1 MIIRLETNRAEFS
14 PIDFHP
20 GFNAIVADRAK
31 DATAQDSRN
40 ARGKST
46 ILMFINWVLA
56 SNKPAALKPL
66 GEDGWSI
73 SLTLEMFGGV
83 VKATRDL
90 GSGTRL
96 LIESDEPASAIIRS
110 YLTEGTVSLE
120 DWKELLGLALF
131 RLEPPPEGSK
141 GGPSVRTLLSY
152 VVRLEAPKDPL
163 KILSQQSATSSRVHV
178 AFLMGLDWRPVQ
190 ELADIKKGLAQITA
204 ITAATREGL
213 FSTLRPENEL
223 LLERAAVKS
232 EIEDWQGRVQRF
244 RVLED
249 PNELVERANFL
260 AGEIA
265 ALRDEAIVDARMH
278 DMYEASLSEEVAQ
291 NALIDA
297 ETVATVMQAADVILA
312 DGFKKRMDEVEAFH
326 TALLSNRRSFLTTEI
341 DQISTRIAER
351 SRRLAALSAAR
362 QSVHETLHAGGALDE
377 LLGLQ
382 AGLAEAEGRLSTVD
396 EQIEQARDIVSKR
409 AELKLKKEQRKA
421 VATEMLSS
429 SRGRLDV
436 IADRFSSAMK
446 RLNGRDAVLT
456 AAVDDGGYK
465 FALRVSG
472 ANSTGVTRAMLL
484 CFDLTLLEEGVRTQH
499 HPDFL
504 IHDSTVFDGVDPRQR
519 TGAMRFA
526 NEVVESTGGQY
537 ICTINSNDIPDDVL
551 AEPWFRVVRTILDTE
566 AHGAIGISF

>member
-1 MIIRLETNRAEFS
+1 MIIRLETNRKEFT

-20 GFNAIVADRAK
+20 GFNVIVADRAK
-31 DATAQDSRN
+31 DATDQDSRN

-66 GEDGWSI
+66 GEDGWSV

-90 GSGTRL
+90 GSGARL
-96 LIESDEPASAIIRS
+96 LIESDENAAAIFRP
-110 YLTEGTVSLE
+110 YMTEGTVSLE

-163 KILSQQSATSSRVHV
+163 KILSQQSASSSRVHV
-178 AFLMGLDWRPVQ
+178 AFLMGLDWTPVQ
-190 ELADIKKGLAQITA
+190 ELAEIKKGLEQVTA
-204 ITAATREGL
+204 ITAATRDGL

-232 EIEDWQGRVQRF
+232 EIEEWQGRIQKF

-265 ALRDEAIVDARMH
+265 VLRDEAIVDARMH
-278 DMYEASLSEEVAQ
+278 SMYESSLSEEMAQ
-291 NALIDA
+291 NSLIDA
-297 ETVATVMQAADVILA
+297 ETVAMVMQAADIILA

-326 TALLSNRRSFLTTEI
+326 AALLSNRRAFLNSEI
-341 DQISTRIAER
+341 EQISARITER
-351 SRRLAALSAAR
+351 SRQLAALSATR

-377 LLGLQ
+377 LLALQ
-382 AGLAEAEGRLSTVD
+382 AGMAEAESRLSAVD
-396 EQIEQARDIVSKR
+396 EQITQSRDIISKR
-409 AELKLKKEQRKA
+409 SELKLRKEQRKA
-421 VATEMLSS
+421 VATEMLSG
-429 SRGRLDV
+429 SRGRLDI
-436 IADRFSSAMK
+436 IADRFSSSMK
-446 RLNGRDAVLT
+446 RLNGRDAVLAT
-456 AAVDDGGYK
+456 AVDDGGYK
-465 FALRVSG
+465 FTLRVSG
-472 ANSTGVTRAMLL
+472 ANSTGVTRAILI
-484 CFDLTLLEEGVRTQH
+484 CFDLTLLEEGVRTEH

-519 TGAMRFA
+519 MGAMQFA
-526 NEVVESTGGQY
+526 NEVVDSTGGQY
-537 ICTINSNDIPDDVL
+537 ICTINSNDIPDEVL
-551 AEPWFRVVRTILDTE
+551 TEPWFRVVRTILDTE
-566 AHGAIGISF
+566 AYGAIGVSF